1 MRLCTGTKYQH
12 REICQVKLQ
21 LAMKDFAVWD
31 VHSDTDLLLLNLLST
46 FANGIVTALN
56 IYSFHTG
63 LCDEIINSHSI

>member
-1 MRLCTGTKYQH
+1 
-12 REICQVKLQ
+12 
-21 LAMKDFAVWD
+21 MKNFAVWD
-31 VHSDTDLLLLNLLST
+31 VHSDTDLLLLNLILLST